1 MANLFKNLK
10 PEAHLSKNG
19 FDLSRRHIFSSPIGL
34 CLPALAVETVPND
47 YFEIDL
53 ASLTRTQTFNT
64 AAFVRGKQKYDFYF
78 VPFTQLWSP
87 FNQFISQRHDPVS
100 TRQLNHSFC
109 PVVELKDVIM
119 FLYLQYNG
127 MQDEDYLDYSNRPF
141 VEGAIRLL
149 DLLGYGDFRW
159 IMDSKYDEDTSDFE
173 GKLAIGYAG
182 KYVNIF
188 RLAAYQKIMYD
199 YYRNK
204 YWDVDDTGGQSPLYG
219 GMIGY
224 NIYQWNFDDIN
235 CNTFANSVLYPSA
248 DERRMAGLLM
258 PRYAPWK
265 KDLFTGLLPGQ
276 QFGVV
281 SSVNVNR
288 LIPDAFAS
296 EGVGSTGVEFYGIG
310 DRPYKRGEFAFAPDA
325 DFESSVSYNAGNFD
339 VLSLKKAEYLQAWKQ
354 STLRAGN
361 DTDDQFR
368 AHYGVEPYYEPEKQ
382 CHYLGSFSASLN
394 INDVAATAATDSA
407 SNPNNY
413 DVGDL
418 AGNGSVFVRGNK
430 IEFRARDF
438 GIIMCISSF
447 VPENDYASGGL
458 DKANMLHEQFDFF
471 TPEFQNIGLEPV
483 LQIEQSQSVY
493 DDWYAPLG
501 FAPRYYHYK
510 TAIDK
515 VFGDF
520 HDSSFTLQGVAD
532 KASISGTLRPWVALR
547 GDDAQANVNGRP
559 IDNFYVNPK
568 MFNDVLGISYSGK
581 QSQDYLLHSV
591 YFDIKAIRPMSVL
604 GLPQF

>member
-34 CLPALAVETVPND
+34 CLPAIAVEAVPND
-47 YFEIDL
+47 YMEIDL
-53 ASLTRTQTFNT
+53 VSLTRTQTFNT
-64 AAFVRGKQKYDFYF
+64 AAFIRGKQKYDFYF
-78 VPFTQLWSP
+78 VPFTQLWTP
-87 FNQFISQRHDPVS
+87 FNQFISQRNDPVS

-119 FLYLQYNG
+119 FLYLQYFG
-127 MQDEDYLDYSNRPF
+127 MEDVEYLDYSNRPF

-159 IMDSKYDEDTSDFE
+159 IMDKKYDEDTSDFE
-173 GKLAIGYAG
+173 GKLAIAYAG

-219 GMIGY
+219 NMIGY
-224 NIYQWNFDDIN
+224 NIYHWNFDDIN
-235 CNTFANSVLYPSA
+235 CNSFANSVLYPSA
-248 DERRMAGLLM
+248 DESRMAGLLM

-281 SSVNVNR
+281 SSVNVNKFIQYNNPNLEVR
-288 LIPDAFAS
+288 DALYYS
-296 EGVGSTGVEFYGIG
+296 WNIG
-310 DRPYKRGEFAFAPDA
+310 DDVGHLISDDSEF
-325 DFESSVSYNAGNFD
+325 SGTLNMGNFD

-418 AGNGSVFVRGNK
+418 AGNGSVLVRGNK

-483 LQIEQSQSVY
+483 LQIEQSQNKYV
-493 DDWYAPLG
+493 DWYAPLG

-532 KASISGTLRPWVALR
+532 KASIQGTLRPWVALR

-581 QSQDYLLHSV
+581 QSEDYLLHSV

>member
-47 YFEIDL
+47 YMEIDL
-53 ASLTRTQTFNT
+53 ISLTRTQTFNT
-64 AAFVRGKQKYDFYF
+64 AAFIRGKQKYDFYF

-87 FNQFISQRHDPVS
+87 FNQFISQRNDPVS

-127 MQDEDYLDYSNRPF
+127 MQDVDYLDYSNRPF
-141 VEGAIRLL
+141 VQGAIRLL

-159 IMDSKYDEDTSDFE
+159 IMDQKYDEDTSDFE
-173 GKLAIGYAG
+173 GKLAIAYAG

-219 GMIGY
+219 NMIGY
-224 NIYQWNFDDIN
+224 NIYHWNFDDVN
-235 CNTFANSVLYPSA
+235 CNSFANSVLYPSA

-281 SSVNVNR
+281 SSVNAI
-288 LIPDAFAS
+288 LPI
-296 EGVGSTGVEFYGIG
+296 VGRY
-310 DRPYKRGEFAFAPDA
+310 PDA
-325 DFESSVSYNAGNFD
+325 DDVQTVYASYNSQYTYQGLSFDSSSDPVDVNVPFD

-368 AHYGVEPYYEPEKQ
+368 AHYGVEPYYEPVKQ

-483 LQIEQSQSVY
+483 LQIEQSQNKYV
-493 DDWYAPLG
+493 DWYAPLG

-532 KASISGTLRPWVALR
+532 KASIQGTLRPWVALR

-581 QSQDYLLHSV
+581 QSEDYLLHSV